1 MSGRF
6 GGRSNVPNDPAGV
19 AEGNDPSA
27 RSIRASN
34 LIGHDVGQPIP
45 HSARFSFDGR
55 GDYVSFHTHE
65 DGPEVEPGQHILV
78 RGFWKRFPNTKER

>member
-1 MSGRF
+1 M
-6 GGRSNVPNDPAGV
+6 
-19 AEGNDPSA
+19 
-27 RSIRASN
+27 
-34 LIGHDVGQPIP
+34 P

-78 RGFWKRFPNTKER
+78 RGFWKRFPNTKERR